1 MDKNIV
7 ILVTFCLYLL
17 MMLGIGAYFY
27 FKTKNLSDYILGGRG
42 LGKWVTS
49 LSAQAS
55 DMSGWLLMGLPGAA
69 FLGGVSNAA
78 WIAIGLAVGTYF
90 NWKIVAKKLRTYT
103 EKFNDSITL
112 SSYFENRFEVH
123 SRILRVASSVFI
135 LIFFLFYTASSFVAG
150 GKLLNS
156 VFNIE
161 YRIAVLIGTVI
172 IITYTFL
179 GGFLAVCWTDLIQG
193 ILMFFAIIALPIMV
207 IVGGVQELGSL
218 SFDLPIINSSREV
231 IADTGFLS
239 LWSIDALAGHG
250 GSMSAAIISIISSLA
265 WGLGYFGQPHI
276 LVRFMAVKDPE
287 EIKRSRLIAMIWVVI
302 SLAGAVCI
310 GILGRSVLDG
320 TMANLQN
327 TLQGIEAGSAEAIN
341 IANQMSYIQNLDG
354 EYVFMEL
361 VMRYA
366 PLFISGVLL
375 SAILAAVMST
385 ADSQLLVTASSISED
400 LYRGIFRKKA
410 SEKELVWVSRLTI
423 VAVAVCA
430 YFIAMDPNNS
440 SVLALVAYAWAGFGA
455 TFGPVVLMSLFYRK
469 TTGKA
474 AFCGMVTGGVTT
486 IIWKMLAGKFANIAI
501 FGLYEIIPGFLL
513 ALSVIYLV
521 SNLDTQG
528 QKAMLKKLESMNM

>member
-7 ILVTFCLYLL
+7 ILVTFCLYLI

-69 FLGGVSNAA
+69 FLGGISNAA
-78 WIAIGLAVGTYF
+78 WIAIGLAIGTYF

-112 SSYFENRFEVH
+112 SSYFENRFEDH

-156 VFNIE
+156 VFNIK
-161 YRIAVLIGTVI
+161 YNIAVLIGTVI

-207 IVGGVQELGSL
+207 IVSGMQELGSL
-218 SFDLPIINSSREV
+218 DFNLPIINSSREV
-231 IADTGFLS
+231 IANTGFLS
-239 LWSIDALAGHG
+239 FWSVEALAGQG
-250 GSMSAAIISIISSLA
+250 GSVTVAVISVISSLA

-302 SLAGAVCI
+302 SLAGAVFI
-310 GILGRSVLDG
+310 GILGRSVLEG
-320 TMANLQN
+320 TMMNLQN
-327 TLQGIEAGSAEAIN
+327 TLATLEAGSAEATH
-341 IANQMSYIQNLDG
+341 IANQINYIQNLDG

-400 LYRGIFRKKA
+400 LYRGIFRKNA

-423 VAVAVCA
+423 VAVAICA
-430 YFIAMDPNNS
+430 YCIAMDPNNS

-469 TTGKA
+469 MTGKA
-474 AFCGMVTGGVTT
+474 ALCGMVTGGVTT
-486 IIWKMLAGKFANIAI
+486 ILWKVLASHFANIPL

-513 ALSVIYLV
+513 ALGVIYLV
-521 SNLDTQG
+521 SNLDQKG
-528 QKAMLKKLESMNM
+528 QKAMFKKLESMNM

>member
-1 MDKNIV
+1 MEKNVV

-17 MMLGIGAYFY
+17 VMLGIGMYFY

-69 FLGGVSNAA
+69 FLGGISNSA
-78 WIAIGLAVGTYF
+78 WIAIGLAIGTYF
-90 NWKIVAKKLRTYT
+90 NWKIVAKRLRTYT
-103 EKFNDSITL
+103 EKFNNSITL
-112 SSYFENRFEVH
+112 SSYFENRFEDQ

-161 YRIAVLIGTVI
+161 YRRAVLIGTVV

-193 ILMFFAIIALPIMV
+193 ILMFFAIVALPIMV
-207 IVGGVQELGSL
+207 FKGATAEIGSL
-218 SFDLPIINSSREV
+218 NFNLPIINSSREV
-231 IADTGFLS
+231 ISEVGFLS
-239 LWSIDALAGHG
+239 FWNTNALAGVG
-250 GSMSAAIISIISSLA
+250 GSITVAIISIISSIA

-287 EIKRSRLIAMIWVVI
+287 EIKDSRLIAMIWVVI
-302 SLAGAVCI
+302 SLTGAVLI
-310 GILGRSVLDG
+310 GVLGRSVLEG
-320 TMANLQN
+320 TLNHLQSLLA
-327 TLQGIEAGSAEAIN
+327 TLEVGSVEAMGV
-341 IANQMSYIQNLDG
+341 ANQISTIQNLDG

-361 VMRYA
+361 VIRYT
-366 PLFISGVLL
+366 PILISGVLL

-400 LYRGIFRKKA
+400 LYRGIFRKNA

-423 VAVAVCA
+423 VLVAICA
-430 YFIAMDPNNS
+430 YCIAMDPNNS

-469 TTGKA
+469 MTGKA
-474 AFCGMVTGGVTT
+474 ALAGMITGGVTT
-486 IIWKMLAGKFANIAI
+486 IIWKWLASRFPQVVL
-501 FGLYEIIPGFLL
+501 FGLYEIVPGFLL
-513 ALSVIYLV
+513 ALFVIYIVTLFDQKGQV
-521 SNLDTQG
+521 AMAKKFKEMNL
-528 QKAMLKKLESMNM
+528 